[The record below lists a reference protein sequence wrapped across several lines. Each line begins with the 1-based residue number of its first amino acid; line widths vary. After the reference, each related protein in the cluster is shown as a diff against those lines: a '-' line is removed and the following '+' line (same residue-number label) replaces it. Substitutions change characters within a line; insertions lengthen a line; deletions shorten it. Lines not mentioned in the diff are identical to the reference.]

1 MGLRFFWEDPHNYYL
16 VQDYMAGGELFNAIV
31 NARSFSEAQAQK
43 CVLTLLCTLDYCHQR
58 GIVHR
63 DLKPEN
69 LLLGEP
75 TNLDSIRIADFG
87 LANELDLS
95 NTLKS
100 YCGTPGYIAP
110 EIALNKPYG
119 PAVDMWS
126 LGVIAYIL

>member
-1 MGLRFFWEDPHNYYL
+1 MGLRYFWEDPHNYYL

-69 LLLGEP
+69 LLLDADGHIKI
-75 TNLDSIRIADFG
+75 TDFG
-87 LANELDLS
+87 LSKENASGEELHSL
-95 NTLKS
+95 
-100 YCGTPGYIAP
+100 CGTPEYLAP
-110 EIALNKPYG
+110 EI
-119 PAVDMWS
+119 
-126 LGVIAYIL
+126 ILKKVGS